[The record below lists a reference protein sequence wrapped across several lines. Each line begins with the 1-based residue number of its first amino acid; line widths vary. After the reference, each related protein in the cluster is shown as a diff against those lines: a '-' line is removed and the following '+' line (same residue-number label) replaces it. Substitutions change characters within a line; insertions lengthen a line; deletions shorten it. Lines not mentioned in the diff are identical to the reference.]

1 MNELNIYQLYKDIIA
16 KSKVMKRFVIAP
28 GYGKDLNKNN
38 FGELAVD
45 IYNSLDD
52 GVKYPVCI
60 MFPPVEFP
68 NFDKNWSKFNCKLFF
83 LTQPFNSSSG
93 TISANP
99 FNSLS
104 QHTVP
109 QTWKDMNVCA
119 KDFIKFLLAL
129 VDSNTDVL
137 REPDSAYSIERF
149 SEIGNDGIAGVSLTF
164 DIEIAISCEV
174 EDYSE
179 ADIASFKVNKTELH
193 KHHVY

>member
-1 MNELNIYQLYKDIIA
+1 MNELNLYELYKNIIA

-45 IYNSLDD
+45 IYKSLND

-68 NFDKNWSKFNCKLFF
+68 DFDKNWSRYNCKLFF
-83 LTQPFNSSSG
+83 LTHPFDSSKG
-93 TISANP
+93 TMNKNP
-99 FNSLS
+99 FNALS
-104 QHTVP
+104 MHTV
-109 QTWKDMNVCA
+109 QETWKDMNVCA
-119 KDFIKFLLAL
+119 KSFRKFLIR
-129 VDSNTDVL
+129 VIEKNTGSL
-137 REPDSAYSIERF
+137 RDPDCSVAIERF

-164 DIEIAISCEV
+164 DIDLVIDCDI

-179 ADIASFKVNKTELH
+179 EDISSFQLNKNDLH
-193 KHHVY
+193 KHHAH

>member
-1 MNELNIYQLYKDIIA
+1 MNELNIYKLYKDIIA

-38 FGELAVD
+38 FGEMAVD
-45 IYNSLDD
+45 IYKSLDD

-68 NFDKNWSKFNCKLFF
+68 DFDRNWTRFNCKLFF
-83 LTQPFNSSSG
+83 LTQPFNASKG
-93 TISANP
+93 TINANP

-109 QTWKDMNVCA
+109 ETWKDMNVCA
-119 KDFIKFLLAL
+119 KSFRKFL
-129 VDSNTDVL
+129 VVVIDSNTDVL
-137 REPDSAYSIERF
+137 RDPESSCVIERF

-164 DIEIAISCEV
+164 DIDIAIDCEV
-174 EDYSE
+174 EDYAE
-179 ADIASFKVNKTELH
+179 ADITAFKVNKTELH
-193 KHHVY
+193 KHHVH